1 MLPANAN
8 GHMSNNGN
16 PAENNNVGNADRPVL
31 RNWRN
36 KPTVL
41 LIDESENHR
50 VLGTA
55 YLTAYDAETTS
66 VTDGRAALE
75 LTFSGARFKLIL
87 IDMHMRYMSGAQC
100 VNHLRT
106 MGVKSLMLGMTIFC
120 REREEQAFLEA
131 GGNGFIPKP
140 LSPDNFLQVLEAL
153 DNNQG

>member
-1 MLPANAN
+1 M
-8 GHMSNNGN
+8 
-16 PAENNNVGNADRPVL
+16 

-55 YLTAYDAETTS
+55 YLTAYGAETTS

-87 IDMHMRYMSGAQC
+87 IDMHMRYMSGAQ
-100 VNHLRT
+100 
-106 MGVKSLMLGMTIFC
+106 
-120 REREEQAFLEA
+120 
-131 GGNGFIPKP
+131 
-140 LSPDNFLQVLEAL
+140 VLYTS
-153 DNNQG
+153 NIQGI